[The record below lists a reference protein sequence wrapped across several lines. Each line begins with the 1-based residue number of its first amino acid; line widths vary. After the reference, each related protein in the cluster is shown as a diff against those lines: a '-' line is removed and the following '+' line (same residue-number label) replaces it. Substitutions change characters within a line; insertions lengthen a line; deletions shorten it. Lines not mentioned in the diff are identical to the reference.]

1 MNKKTL
7 QATALVLLLIS
18 CVLFT
23 GCTNNSSSTNTT
35 TQPSPVT
42 TALSGGAKYVSGDIV
57 RIPNSN
63 AVTAI
68 LIIRYDAATD
78 MYERALIYPNDDGSW
93 GYRMN
98 SNTEKASRVVLEKV
112 YTEKITNKPIASIA
126 IGKSTVTTTAP
137 TASTTQTQSTSAPTI
152 TTTTTVLLGGKPSFK
167 SIDPDYGTAG
177 EQILITA
184 LTGTNFRSGATVTLM
199 MADNPNITATNVDVK
214 SSLLITCTFNPPAS
228 TTAGAWDIVITNPD
242 GQFVRYSNIFS
253 IHGSPNPTG
262 TTTQTGSQGITSVSP
277 AFTYGNDVSVT
288 ILGTNFQQGFT
299 AKMTK
304 STDSNKV
311 IPARE
316 VRWDSATKVT
326 CWFTIPPSPY
336 PVDSRG
342 LYLGTYNV
350 VVTNPDGTAPTL
362 LNGFEVR

>member
-7 QATALVLLLIS
+7 QVTGLVILLIS

-23 GCTNNSSSTNTT
+23 GCTNASSSTNTT
-35 TQPSPVT
+35 TQPSPIT

-68 LIIRYDAATD
+68 LIIGYDSATE
-78 MYERALIYPNDDGSW
+78 MYERALIYPNEDGSW

-98 SNTEKASRVVLEKV
+98 SNTEKASRTVLEKV
-112 YTEKITNKPIASIA
+112 YTEKITNKPLASIV
-126 IGKSTVTTTAP
+126 IGKPTVAAKTP
-137 TASTTQTQSTSAPTI
+137 TVSTTQTQSTSTATI
-152 TTTTTVLLGGKPSFK
+152 TTTTVLLGGKPSFK

-199 MADNPNITATNVDVK
+199 MADNPNITATNVNVP
-214 SSLLITCTFNPPAS
+214 SSLLITCTFNPPANA
-228 TTAGAWDIVITNPD
+228 TAGAWDVVITNPD
-242 GQFVRYSNIFS
+242 GQFVRYSNVFS
-253 IHGSPNPTG
+253 LRGSPNPTS
-262 TTTQTGSQGITSVSP
+262 TTTQTGSQGITSISP
-277 AFTYGNDVSVT
+277 TFTYQPDVAMT
-288 ILGTNFQQGFT
+288 IIGTNFQHGFT

-304 STDSNKV
+304 TTDSNK
-311 IPARE
+311 IIIARE
-316 VRWDSATKVT
+316 VRYDSATQVT
-326 CWFTIPPSPY
+326 CWFTIPPAPL
-336 PVDSRG
+336 PADSRG

-350 VVTNPDGTAPTL
+350 VITNPDGTTPTL